1 MLASTKRQKKRTIH
15 NIVNLQELQEY
26 TMREREREITNY
38 NLKPKAYTLKRG
50 NTFSRMQ

>member
-1 MLASTKRQKKRTIH
+1 MQTTTRIH
-15 NIVNLQELQEY
+15 DE
-26 TMREREREITNY
+26 REREREITNY

>member
-1 MLASTKRQKKRTIH
+1 MQTTTRIH
-15 NIVNLQELQEY
+15 D
-26 TMREREREITNY
+26 EREREITNY